1 MDIYKFLR
9 FINEELTLYIED
21 LTHQTN
27 VFVKDIHIQE
37 DKTVVKYEVFSMD
50 GFEKFEVSLPNN
62 KK

>member
-1 MDIYKFLR
+1 MKSFTFLR
-9 FINEELTLYIED
+9 YLNDELKMCIED
-21 LTHQTN
+21 LTRHSN
-27 VFVKDIHIQE
+27 VFIKDIHIQE

>member
-1 MDIYKFLR
+1 MDTFKFLS
-9 FINEELTLYIED
+9 FINEEIRLCIED

-37 DKTVVKYEVFSMD
+37 DKTVVKYEVFSIN
-50 GFEKFEVSLPNN
+50 GFKNNEIKLPN

>member
-1 MDIYKFLR
+1 MDTFKFLS
-9 FINEELTLYIED
+9 FINEELTLCIDD

-27 VFVKDIHIQE
+27 VFIKDIHIQE